1 MKEIILIFQ
10 VLVSVSLVIVIL
22 LQQRGT
28 GVGAAFGG
36 GGAVYRSK
44 RGVEKLLYY
53 TTIIL
58 GIVFAALAL
67 SFILII

>member
-10 VLVSVSLVIVIL
+10 VLVSISLVIVIL

-58 GIVFAALAL
+58 GIIFAALAL

>member
-58 GIVFAALAL
+58 GIIFAALAL

>member
-10 VLVSVSLVIVIL
+10 VLVSISLVIVIL

-36 GGAVYRSK
+36 GGAVYRST
-44 RGVEKLLYY
+44 RGVEQLLYY
-53 TTIIL
+53 TAVML
-58 GIVFAALAL
+58 GIMFADLAL
-67 SFILII
+67 SFFLII